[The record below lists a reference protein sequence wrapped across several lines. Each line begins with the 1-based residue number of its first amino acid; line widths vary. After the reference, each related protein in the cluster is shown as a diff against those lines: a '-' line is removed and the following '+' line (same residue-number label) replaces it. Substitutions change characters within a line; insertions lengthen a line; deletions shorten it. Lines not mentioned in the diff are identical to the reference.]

1 MKKMI
6 LFLTMAFCLSA
17 SAQQTLDRTVT
28 LKAFMQP
35 DWYQGSSIQHGN
47 NSRTGHYVQADDA
60 RIYYEVYGIG
70 EPVLVLHGGMVG
82 CSYEMGQLIDSLS
95 TKYQVISVST
105 RGHGRSEI
113 GHKPVTYEQRANDA
127 LAALNAVTDKSAA
140 LVLGFSDGAYT
151 GYKLAS
157 MYPNRVKK
165 LIAIGAGENLQVL
178 RKVMGNNVEAMKKAD
193 PAFMQSQMA
202 LMPEPER
209 LQEYW
214 DAMPEFYN
222 DRMIADKK
230 LFNSIKCPT
239 LLISGELDPNA
250 PLDTVLSAYRMI
262 PDCSLAIVQ
271 GAPHQVMVTNFP
283 AVWANIVPFLNK

>member
-6 LFLTMAFCLSA
+6 LFLAVAFCLSA
-17 SAQQTLDRTVT
+17 SAQQAPTKQIT

-35 DWYQGSSIQHGN
+35 DGYQGSSIQYGN
-47 NSRTGHYVQADDA
+47 NSQAGHYVQADDA
-60 RIYYEVYGIG
+60 RIYYEVYGKG

-82 CSYEMGQLIDSLS
+82 CSYEMGLLIDSLS
-95 TKYQVISVST
+95 TKYQVIAVTT

-113 GHKPVTYEQRANDA
+113 GHKPVTYEQRANDV
-127 LAALNAVTDKSAA
+127 LAALNAVTDKPAT

-151 GYKLAS
+151 SYKLAS
-157 MYPNRVKK
+157 MYPERVKK
-165 LIAIGAGENLQVL
+165 LIAIGAGENLRLL
-178 RKVMGNNVEAMKKAD
+178 RKVIGNNVETMKKVD
-193 PAFMQSQMA
+193 LAFMQSQMA

-214 DAMPEFYN
+214 DALPEFYN

-250 PLDTVLSAYRMI
+250 PLETVLSAYRMI
-262 PDCSLAIVQ
+262 PDCSLAIIQ

-283 AVWANIVPFLNK
+283 AVWANIAPFLKE

>member
-6 LFLTMAFCLSA
+6 LFLTVAFCLSV
-17 SAQQTLDRTVT
+17 SAQQTPDRPVT
-28 LKAFMQP
+28 LKVFMQP
-35 DWYQGSSIQHGN
+35 DGYQGSSIQYGN
-47 NSRTGHYVQADDA
+47 NAQAGHYVQADDA
-60 RIYYEVYGIG
+60 RIYYEVYGKG

-82 CSYEMGQLIDSLS
+82 CSYEMGPLIDSLS
-95 TKYQVISVST
+95 TKYQVIAVTT

-127 LAALNAVTDKSAA
+127 LAALNAVTDKPAA

-151 GYKLAS
+151 SYKLAS
-157 MYPNRVKK
+157 MYPERVKK
-165 LIAIGAGENLQVL
+165 LIAIGAGENLRLL
-178 RKVMGNNVEAMKKAD
+178 RKVIKNNVEAMKKAD

-214 DAMPEFYN
+214 DALPEFYN
-222 DRMIADKK
+222 DRMVADKK
-230 LFNSIKCPT
+230 LFGSIKCPT

-250 PLDTVLSAYRMI
+250 PLETVLNAEKMI
-262 PDCSLAIVQ
+262 PDCSLAIIQ
-271 GAPHQVMVTNFP
+271 GAPHQVMVTDFP
-283 AVWANIVPFLNK
+283 AVWANIDPFLRK